1 MIRLLILT
9 ALGVAIGLLISK
21 LFFKRQ
27 NDDVIEGE
35 VIDADVSPNK
45 PSLLPVLLLGVVIA
59 GVVFFVLPRFGISV
73 MGLLQKAIAFLPLT
87 RGFLPF
93 WSLINDEFIFLELFF
108 WRVRSVAPVYPHI
121 KKELRKTVTFWNN
134 GDSGK
139 TRTPNLL
146 IRSQL
151 LYPVEL
157 RALRSALHQGGS
169 I

>member
-9 ALGVAIGLLISK
+9 ALGVALGLLISK
-21 LFFKRQ
+21 LFFKRK

-73 MGLLQKAIAFLPLT
+73 MGLLQKAIAFLPLI

-93 WSLINDEFIFLELFF
+93 
-108 WRVRSVAPVYPHI
+108 
-121 KKELRKTVTFWNN
+121 
-134 GDSGK
+134 
-139 TRTPNLL
+139 
-146 IRSQL
+146 
-151 LYPVEL
+151 
-157 RALRSALHQGGS
+157 
-169 I
+169 